1 MNVKMGNSKHL
12 SEQEQSELRKQA
24 SLELERLEAILEEAE
39 TKELLDR
46 YKNRFNLCE
55 STYKLVLR
63 EHQIRTKGEIKGQ
76 LKLDMRQVPFAMQ
89 FAGYTVEKELL
100 NRLFGSES
108 SQGKRSAKKLRG
120 SVTHGIEQHA
130 VNEIKA
136 RRESLFQDMD
146 DFLAIIRA
154 A

>member
-63 EHQIRTKGEIKGQ
+63 EHQIRTKCEIKG
-76 LKLDMRQVPFAMQ
+76 
-89 FAGYTVEKELL
+89 
-100 NRLFGSES
+100 
-108 SQGKRSAKKLRG
+108 
-120 SVTHGIEQHA
+120 
-130 VNEIKA
+130 
-136 RRESLFQDMD
+136 
-146 DFLAIIRA
+146 
-154 A
+154 